1 MIRLITVEQ
10 DDPKTVVQSFID
22 LVGRHEQSFYSF
34 VHNVHSKGQGLF
46 DRLMHWVELFL
57 TAAREGLGE
66 KVSLEF
72 ILPHTGQDRVDVLKE
87 IDAVAL
93 YHYKLKVLYEEKLR
107 RRFRNAEGGDGTEGA
122 EEEIGQALVDG
133 VVRDLSFGELL
144 KGGVDEIAAED
155 EDDDDDDYESETDS
169 DDESSSEYETATE
182 SGSEQSIDDADASET
197 VEPKPLARSIT
208 IGHPMQHG
216 VQLQLQEPSH
226 QNFQPR
232 RSDSMSSPQR
242 QYSHPRPQSQTPQP
256 QSPRT
261 RGRFANRDERGKEP
275 PPPRSRSLHRIK
287 SLLSMNKRNSDEVPP
302 LPNLPAKHFPSS
314 PLPRH
319 MASSSTRSSLDSS
332 NSSQRR
338 QPPPASP
345 HSAKK
350 SKKRR
355 KQATVLKP
363 PELEHIPKLLPIFV
377 EMVSSRLT
385 KMK

>member
-197 VEPKPLARSIT
+197 V
-208 IGHPMQHG
+208 
-216 VQLQLQEPSH
+216 
-226 QNFQPR
+226 
-232 RSDSMSSPQR
+232 
-242 QYSHPRPQSQTPQP
+242 
-256 QSPRT
+256 
-261 RGRFANRDERGKEP
+261 
-275 PPPRSRSLHRIK
+275 
-287 SLLSMNKRNSDEVPP
+287 
-302 LPNLPAKHFPSS
+302 
-314 PLPRH
+314 
-319 MASSSTRSSLDSS
+319 
-332 NSSQRR
+332 
-338 QPPPASP
+338 
-345 HSAKK
+345 
-350 SKKRR
+350 
-355 KQATVLKP
+355 
-363 PELEHIPKLLPIFV
+363 
-377 EMVSSRLT
+377 
-385 KMK
+385 